1 MGAFAEPETRHSVL
15 SPLCVSSEPMPL
27 RTAIV
32 KGMAVSVG
40 SFLLFGVVTGLL
52 PNPVYIRMVPRTL
65 FDYTFLVLTSLFAGI
80 YIAQQSITNWS
91 GNDSLAIGSTIVG
104 FLAFSCP
111 ICNVLLLAL
120 FSNSV
125 LMTYLDP
132 YRPLLGVVSVLLFT
146 GLLYYRYQQSCE
158 SCGCTTKLGST

>member
-1 MGAFAEPETRHSVL
+1 
-15 SPLCVSSEPMPL
+15 MPL

-32 KGMAVSVG
+32 KGLAASVG

-52 PNPVYIRMVPRTL
+52 PNPLYIRMVPRTL

-80 YIAQQSITNWS
+80 YIAQQSIA
-91 GNDSLAIGSTIVG
+91 GRAGDGRLAIGSTIVG

-111 ICNVLLLAL
+111 ICNVFLLAL
-120 FSNSV
+120 FSNSM

-158 SCGCTTKLGST
+158 SCGSTAESGST

>member
-1 MGAFAEPETRHSVL
+1 MSI
-15 SPLCVSSEPMPL
+15 

-32 KGMAVSVG
+32 RGMAVSIG

-52 PNPVYIRMVPRTL
+52 PNPLYTRMVPRTL
-65 FDYTFLVLTSLFAGI
+65 FDYTFLILTSLSIGI
-80 YIAQQSITNWS
+80 YVGQQSMTNRP
-91 GNDSLAIGSTIVG
+91 GDDRLAIGSTVVG

-111 ICNVLLLAL
+111 ICNVFLLAL
-120 FSNSV
+120 FSSSM

-146 GLLYYRYQQSCE
+146 GLLYYRYQRSCE
-158 SCGCTTKLGST
+158 SCGCAAESGTT